1 MNASTQTID
10 ETLFKSFTPLS
21 SLDNHTLEKLA
32 RHATVRRIDAGN
44 FLFERGDRT
53 SQTLFLLEGEIELCS
68 PVFPTQKVTAGSDA
82 GRYPLAHSF
91 PRQFTALTVT
101 DVRVLIL
108 PLDILEVMP
117 VDAAQAK
124 STSSE
129 VASDAWKTQW
139 LNSAMLSNLSA
150 ANKEDLLSKMEEIK
164 AQAGQVII
172 HQEEPADSYFV
183 IKKGRCSVSRRPAP
197 GARDVKL
204 AELTEGQGFG
214 EEALITNVARNAS
227 VTMLSDGILLR
238 LSKQDFITSLARP
251 LLHHLP
257 FQNAIELVEQG
268 AVLIDVRAPEE
279 FEIDGL
285 IGSLNMPLPVLRLKA
300 NRLHRDC
307 TYIVYSNT
315 GHFSSVA
322 AFLLIQQGLK
332 AYVLQGGLSTAP
344 KYRMKRGAFNDHE
357 SQAHDTR
364 GSSRTV
370 LPFPH
375 GDDIHH
381 GDSVNPPRNK
391 EAAKKQQDTEVDW
404 NLISDDVLWRTTIG
418 HRQDDSVEAALAAQP
433 AQPAQPAQ
441 GTRPSAD
448 TTLQGFDEIRLF
460 TTIHPVKDM
469 KIGDADE
476 PQPVI
481 GFSQPETSL
490 KSHPAKAFKAKAFT
504 QHHTETQQ
512 WSNKSYYRS
521 LKRPIF
527 ILLTILL
534 ALSGGIGYWYFT
546 TGSFAKLDKASPLL
560 LEQRKLDAKVSRL
573 LDAIE
578 SMPTINKDR
587 PKESKAPAV
596 PATSSANDAK
606 PETSAI
612 IAQGQI
618 RRK

>member
-1 MNASTQTID
+1 MVTMNASTQTID
-10 ETLFKSFTPLS
+10 DTLFKSFTPLS

-32 RHATVRRIDAGN
+32 RHATVRRVDAGN
-44 FLFERGDRT
+44 FLFERGDTT

-82 GRYPLAHSF
+82 GCYPLAHSF

-124 STSSE
+124 TTSKGT
-129 VASDAWKTQW
+129 ASDAWKTQW
-139 LNSAMLSNLSA
+139 LNSPMLSNLSA

-344 KYRMKRGAFNDHE
+344 KYRMKRGAFNEHE
-357 SQAHDTR
+357 SQSHDNHNP
-364 GSSRTV
+364 SRTV

-375 GDDIHH
+375 GDGIHH
-381 GDSVNPPRNK
+381 DNGASPPRNN
-391 EAAKKQQDTEVDW
+391 ETARKQQPTQVDW

-418 HRQDDSVEAALAAQP
+418 HRQDDSVEAALSAKQP
-433 AQPAQPAQ
+433 VKDM
-441 GTRPSAD
+441 RPPAD
-448 TTLQGFDEIRLF
+448 TTLQGFDDIRLF
-460 TTIHPVKDM
+460 TTINSAQDM
-469 KIGDADE
+469 KIGDTDE

-481 GFSQPETSL
+481 GFSQPESSPNSQPARTFSQH
-490 KSHPAKAFKAKAFT
+490 HPET
-504 QHHTETQQ
+504 QH
-512 WSNKSYYRS
+512 WSNKSYQRPS
-521 LKRPIF
+521 KRPLF

-534 ALSGGIGYWYFT
+534 ALSGGIGYRYFT
-546 TGSFAKLDKASPLL
+546 TGALPARLDEASPLL
-560 LEQRKLDAKVSRL
+560 LEQQRKLDAKVTRL

-578 SMPTINKDR
+578 SMPALQRR
-587 PKESKAPAV
+587 PKESNDSAAPPSPSAKD
-596 PATSSANDAK
+596 TKSDSS
-606 PETSAI
+606 PV

-618 RRK
+618 VRK

>member
-10 ETLFKSFTPLS
+10 DTLFKSFTPLS
-21 SLDNHTLEKLA
+21 SLDNRTLEKLA
-32 RHATVRRIDAGN
+32 RHAAVKRIDAGN
-44 FLFERGDRT
+44 FLFERGDT
-53 SQTLFLLEGEIELCS
+53 SQQTLFLLEGEIELCS

-117 VDAAQAK
+117 VDAAQTK
-124 STSSE
+124 SASNGA
-129 VASDAWKTQW
+129 ASDAWKTQW
-139 LNSAMLSNLSA
+139 LNSPMLSNLSA

-357 SQAHDTR
+357 SQAYDTHEP
-364 GSSRTV
+364 SRTV
-370 LPFPH
+370 LPFPN
-375 GDDIHH
+375 GNGVHH
-381 GDSVNPPRNK
+381 GNSGNPPRNN
-391 EAAKKQQDTEVDW
+391 EAAKKRQQTQVDW

-418 HRQDDSVEAALAAQP
+418 HRQDDGVEAALAAKP
-433 AQPAQPAQ
+433 AKDARAP
-441 GTRPSAD
+441 AD
-448 TTLQGFDEIRLF
+448 TTLQGFDDIRLF
-460 TTIHPVKDM
+460 TTIHTVQDM

-476 PQPVI
+476 PQPI
-481 GFSQPETSL
+481 AGYSQPDTTPNSR
-490 KSHPAKAFKAKAFT
+490 PATTFNQHHSET
-504 QHHTETQQ
+504 QH
-512 WSNKSYYRS
+512 WSNKPYRS
-521 LKRPIF
+521 SKRPIF
-527 ILLTILL
+527 ALVTILL
-534 ALSGGIGYWYFT
+534 ALSGGVGYWYFT
-546 TGSFAKLDKASPLL
+546 TGSLATKLDGASPLL
-560 LEQRKLDAKVSRL
+560 LEQQRKLDAKVTRL
-573 LDAIE
+573 LDAIA
-578 SMPTINKDR
+578 SMPTLQR
-587 PKESKAPAV
+587 QPKESNEPAAPSSP
-596 PATSSANDAK
+596 PASDSK
-606 PETSAI
+606 PDTSAV

-618 RRK
+618 LRK

>member
-1 MNASTQTID
+1 MVTMNTSKQTID
-10 ETLFKSFTPLS
+10 DTLFKSFTPLS
-21 SLDNHTLEKLA
+21 ALDNRTLEKLA
-32 RHATVRRIDAGN
+32 RHATVRRIAAGN
-44 FLFERGDRT
+44 ILFERGDTT

-91 PRQFTALTVT
+91 PRQFTAMTVT

-108 PLDILEVMP
+108 PLDILDVMP
-117 VDAAQAK
+117 AGAAQAK
-124 STSSE
+124 STPKGA
-129 VASDAWKTQW
+129 ASDAWKTQW
-139 LNSAMLSNLSA
+139 LNSPMLSNLSA
-150 ANKEDLLSKMEEIK
+150 TNKEDLLSKMKEIK

-197 GARDVKL
+197 GSRDVKL
-204 AELTEGQGFG
+204 AELSEGQGFG

-357 SQAHDTR
+357 SQTHDNHSQ
-364 GSSRTV
+364 SSTV
-370 LPFPH
+370 LSFPH
-375 GDDIHH
+375 GDGNQH
-381 GDSVNPPRNK
+381 GTSVSPPRTN
-391 EAAKKQQDTEVDW
+391 EAAKEQQATQVDW

-418 HRQDDSVEAALAAQP
+418 QRQDVSVEAALSAKQAAED
-433 AQPAQPAQ
+433 
-441 GTRPSAD
+441 TRPPTD
-448 TTLQGFDEIRLF
+448 TTLQGFDDIRLF
-460 TTIHPVKDM
+460 TTINPVQDM
-469 KIGDADE
+469 KIGDVDE
-476 PQPVI
+476 SQPVI
-481 GFSQPETSL
+481 GFSQPETSP
-490 KSHPAKAFKAKAFT
+490 KSHPAKAFKATAFT
-504 QHHTETQQ
+504 QHQTETQQ
-512 WSNKSYYRS
+512 WGNKSYHRS

-527 ILLTILL
+527 ILLAILL
-534 ALSGGIGYWYFT
+534 TLGGGLGYRYST
-546 TGSFAKLDKASPLL
+546 TGALPTKLDKASPLL
-560 LEQRKLDAKVSRL
+560 LDQQRKLDAKVSRL

-578 SMPTINKDR
+578 SMPALQSR
-587 PKESKAPAV
+587 PKNSDDSAV
-596 PATSSANDAK
+596 PPSSSANAAK
-606 PETSAI
+606 TDPSAST
-612 IAQGQI
+612 AQGQI
-618 RRK
+618 LRK

>member
-10 ETLFKSFTPLS
+10 NALFRGFTPLS
-21 SLDNHTLEKLA
+21 SLDHHTLEKLG
-32 RHATVRRIDAGN
+32 RHATIQNIEAGN
-44 FLFERGDRT
+44 FLFERGDTT

-68 PVFPTQKVTAGSDA
+68 PVFPTQKVSAGSDA

-91 PRQFTALTVT
+91 PRQFTALTVS

-117 VDAAQAK
+117 LDAAKGK
-124 STSSE
+124 SSSSG
-129 VASDAWKTQW
+129 APSDTWKTQW
-139 LNSAMLSNLSA
+139 LNSPMLRNLPA
-150 ANKEDLLSKMEEIK
+150 ANKEALLSKMEEIK
-164 AQAGQVII
+164 VQAGQVII

-227 VTMLSDGILLR
+227 VTMLNDGILLR
-238 LSKQDFITSLARP
+238 LGKQDFIALLARP

-344 KYRMKRGAFNDHE
+344 KYRMKRGAFNDHKSE
-357 SQAHDTR
+357 APDA
-364 GSSRTV
+364 GASSTTV
-370 LPFPH
+370 LRFPSSSDAQH
-375 GDDIHH
+375 GN
-381 GDSVNPPRNK
+381 SFSPPRNNSL
-391 EAAKKQQDTEVDW
+391 AKKQQHTEVDW
-404 NLISDDVLWRTTIG
+404 NLISDEVLWRTTIG
-418 HRQDDSVEAALAAQP
+418 YRKDASVEAAISAKPTKEAQP
-433 AQPAQPAQ
+433 P
-441 GTRPSAD
+441 AD
-448 TTLQGFDEIRLF
+448 TTLQGFDDIRLF
-460 TTIHPVKDM
+460 TTINSVKDI
-469 KIGDADE
+469 KIGDADD
-476 PQPVI
+476 PQRVVD
-481 GFSQPETSL
+481 FSQPETSRTSRPT
-490 KSHPAKAFKAKAFT
+490 KTVS
-504 QHHTETQQ
+504 QHHHASPH
-512 WSNKSYYRS
+512 WSNKPYQRS
-521 LKRPIF
+521 SRRSIF
-527 ILLTILL
+527 ALLTVLL
-534 ALSGGIGYWYFT
+534 SVGAGFGYFYLKSGALPTKIEE
-546 TGSFAKLDKASPLL
+546 ASPLL
-560 LEQRKLDAKVSRL
+560 LEQQRKLDAKVTRL

-578 SMPTINKDR
+578 SMPALQSR
-587 PKESKAPAV
+587 AKESNDPAV
-596 PATSSANDAK
+596 TNTTPVPPANDIKAEPSAN
-606 PETSAI
+606 

-618 RRK
+618 LRK

>member
-1 MNASTQTID
+1 MVTMNASKQTID
-10 ETLFKSFTPLS
+10 NTLFKSFTPLN
-21 SLDNHTLEKLA
+21 SLDKHTLEKLA
-32 RHATVRRIDAGN
+32 RHATVRRIKAGN
-44 FLFERGDRT
+44 FLFERGDTT

-91 PRQFTALTVT
+91 PRQCTALTVT

-117 VDAAQAK
+117 VNAAQTK
-124 STSSE
+124 SVSNGE
-129 VASDAWKTQW
+129 ASDTWKTQW
-139 LNSAMLSNLSA
+139 LNSPMLNNLSA
-150 ANKEDLLSKMEEIK
+150 ANKEDLLSKLQEIK

-357 SQAHDTR
+357 PQAHDTH
-364 GSSRTV
+364 GASKTV
-370 LPFPH
+370 LSFPH
-375 GDDIHH
+375 GDDNHN
-381 GDSVNPPRNK
+381 GNAVNPSRD
-391 EAAKKQQDTEVDW
+391 KKSARKPQPSQVDW
-404 NLISDDVLWRTTIG
+404 NQISDDVLWRTTIG
-418 HRQDDSVEAALAAQP
+418 HRQDDSVEAVLSAKQAIKDTSP
-433 AQPAQPAQ
+433 P
-441 GTRPSAD
+441 AD
-448 TTLQGFDEIRLF
+448 TTFQGFDDIRLF
-460 TTIHPVKDM
+460 TTIHPAQDM

-481 GFSQPETSL
+481 GFSQPETSP
-490 KSHPAKAFKAKAFT
+490 SSQPAKTFN
-504 QHHTETQQ
+504 QSHTETQTQ
-512 WSNKSYYRS
+512 HWSNKSYHRPS
-521 LKRPIF
+521 KRPLYVI
-527 ILLTILL
+527 LTILL
-534 ALSGGIGYWYFT
+534 ALGGGLGYRYFT
-546 TGSFAKLDKASPLL
+546 TGALPAKLDEASPLL
-560 LEQRKLDAKVSRL
+560 LDQQRKLDAKVTRL

-578 SMPTINKDR
+578 SMPALQSR
-587 PKESKAPAV
+587 PKKSDDPAASASST
-596 PATSSANDAK
+596 PNAAKPDPSANM
-606 PETSAI
+606 
-612 IAQGQI
+612 AQGQVL
-618 RRK
+618 RK

>member
-1 MNASTQTID
+1 MNTSTQTID
-10 ETLFKSFTPLS
+10 DTLFKSFTPLS
-21 SLDNHTLEKLA
+21 ALDNHTLEKLA
-32 RHATVRRIDAGN
+32 RHATVRRIEAGN
-44 FLFERGDRT
+44 FLFERGDTT

-117 VDAAQAK
+117 VDAAKAK
-124 STSSE
+124 STSNGA
-129 VASDAWKTQW
+129 ASDAWKTQW
-139 LNSAMLSNLSA
+139 LSSPMLSNLSA

-204 AELTEGQGFG
+204 AELSEGQGFG

-357 SQAHDTR
+357 SQAHDNH
-364 GSSRTV
+364 SQSRTV

-375 GDDIHH
+375 GDGDHH
-381 GDSVNPPRNK
+381 ANSGSPPRNNH
-391 EAAKKQQDTEVDW
+391 AAKEQQATQVDW

-418 HRQDDSVEAALAAQP
+418 HRQDVSVEAALSAKQAVKDTQP
-433 AQPAQPAQ
+433 P
-441 GTRPSAD
+441 AD
-448 TTLQGFDEIRLF
+448 TTLQGFDDIRLF
-460 TTIHPVKDM
+460 TTIHPVQDM
-469 KIGDADE
+469 KIGDVDE
-476 PQPVI
+476 QPQPVI
-481 GFSQPETSL
+481 GFSQPEPSPN
-490 KSHPAKAFKAKAFT
+490 SQPAKTFN
-504 QHHTETQQ
+504 QHHTETQH
-512 WSNKSYYRS
+512 WSNKSYQRPS
-521 LKRPIF
+521 KRPLY

-534 ALSGGIGYWYFT
+534 ALSGGVGYRYFT
-546 TGSFAKLDKASPLL
+546 TGALPAKLDEASPLL
-560 LEQRKLDAKVSRL
+560 LDQQRKLDAKVSRL

-578 SMPTINKDR
+578 SMPALQGHPRKSD
-587 PKESKAPAV
+587 ELAV
-596 PATSSANDAK
+596 PPSSSANDAK
-606 PETSAI
+606 PDASAS

-618 RRK
+618 LRN

>member
-1 MNASTQTID
+1 MNASTQAID
-10 ETLFKSFTPLS
+10 DTLFKSFTPLS

-32 RHATVRRIDAGN
+32 RHAVIRRIDAGN
-44 FLFERGDRT
+44 FLFERGDT
-53 SQTLFLLEGEIELCS
+53 TPQTLFLLEGEIELCS
-68 PVFPTQKVTAGSDA
+68 PVFPTQKVTTGSDA

-117 VDAAQAK
+117 VDTAQTK
-124 STSSE
+124 SVSNGA
-129 VASDAWKTQW
+129 ASDVWKTQW
-139 LNSAMLSNLSA
+139 LNSPMLSNLSA

-214 EEALITNVARNAS
+214 EEALITNVSRNAS
-227 VTMLSDGILLR
+227 VTMLSDGVLLR
-238 LSKQDFITSLARP
+238 LRKQDFITSLARP

-357 SQAHDTR
+357 SQHYDTH
-364 GSSRTV
+364 GSSKTV
-370 LPFPH
+370 LPFPN
-375 GDDIHH
+375 GNDVHH
-381 GDSVNPPRNK
+381 GNS
-391 EAAKKQQDTEVDW
+391 AKKQQQTQVDW

-418 HRQDDSVEAALAAQP
+418 HRQDDSVEAALAAKP
-433 AQPAQPAQ
+433 AKD
-441 GTRPSAD
+441 TRPPAD
-448 TTLQGFDEIRLF
+448 PTLQGFDDIRLF
-460 TTIHPVKDM
+460 TTIHPVQDM

-476 PQPVI
+476 
-481 GFSQPETSL
+481 SQPIAGYSQPDTTPN
-490 KSHPAKAFKAKAFT
+490 SHPAKTFNQRHSET
-504 QHHTETQQ
+504 QH
-512 WSNKSYYRS
+512 WSDKPYQRS
-521 LKRPIF
+521 SKRPIF
-527 ILLTILL
+527 TLLTILL
-534 ALSGGIGYWYFT
+534 ALSGGVGYWYFT
-546 TGSFAKLDKASPLL
+546 TGSLPTKLNEASPLL
-560 LEQRKLDAKVSRL
+560 LEQQRKLDAKVTRL
-573 LDAIE
+573 LDAIA
-578 SMPTINKDR
+578 SMPALQHR
-587 PKESKAPAV
+587 PKESNEPEIPSSPPVSDSKIEPSAV
-596 PATSSANDAK
+596 
-606 PETSAI
+606 

-618 RRK
+618 LRK